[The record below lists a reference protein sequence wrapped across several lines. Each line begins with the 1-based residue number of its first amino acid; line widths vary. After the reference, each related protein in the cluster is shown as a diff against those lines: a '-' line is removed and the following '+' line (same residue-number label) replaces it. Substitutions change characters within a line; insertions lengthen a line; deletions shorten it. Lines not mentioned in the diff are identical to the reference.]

1 MKSSESTKEA
11 FAARIHKV
19 LDEMQ
24 FSERGRAQRIKREAG
39 FDISDRAINKWLNGE
54 SMPDHHNIE
63 ALAQYLDVNFNWLAA
78 GQGEYQ
84 TQVSE
89 NNNVSAH
96 AQSLLSSSSPS
107 VIDLMNNLRELE
119 KDNNLTPELV
129 SLLNATVDTFKNINK
144 SQEAQIDVGHL
155 MRIAEG
161 KKNE

>member
-63 ALAQYLDVNFNWLAA
+63 ALAQYLGVNFNWLAA
-78 GQGEYQ
+78 GQGEPQ
-84 TQVSE
+84 TKVSKKD
-89 NNNVSAH
+89 NVNAD

-107 VIDLMNNLRELE
+107 IIDLMNNLREME
-119 KDNNLTPELV
+119 KDNKLSPELV
-129 SLLNATVDTFKNINK
+129 SLLNATVDTFKNIDK
-144 SQEAQIDVGHL
+144 SQENQIDVGHL
-155 MRIAEG
+155 VQMAEERT
-161 KKNE
+161 NE

>member
-24 FSERGRAQRIKREAG
+24 FSERGRAQRIKREAN
-39 FDISDRAINKWLNGE
+39 FNVSDRAINKWLNGE

-63 ALAQYLDVNFNWLAA
+63 ALARYLDVNFNWLAA
-78 GQGEYQ
+78 GQGDLKTQ
-84 TQVSE
+84 TP
-89 NNNVSAH
+89 NTNSAGVDE
-96 AQSLLSSSSPS
+96 QSLLSSSSPS
-107 VIDLMNNLRELE
+107 IIDLMNNLRELE

-129 SLLNATVDTFKNINK
+129 SLLNATVDTFKNMNK

-155 MRIAEG
+155 MKMAEE